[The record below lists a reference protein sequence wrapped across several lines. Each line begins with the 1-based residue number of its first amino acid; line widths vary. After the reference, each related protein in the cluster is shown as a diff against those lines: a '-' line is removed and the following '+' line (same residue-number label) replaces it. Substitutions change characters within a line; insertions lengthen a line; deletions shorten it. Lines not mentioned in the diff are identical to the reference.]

1 MKKQFIAVEGP
12 IGVGKSTLANLLAE
26 AGSAYYL
33 HDTENTNPYLS
44 AFYAQGNSMAFHT
57 QMHFLMSRL
66 HVLENPAVVNP
77 VQPIVADFMLEKDR
91 LFAELTLDEQEW
103 WMYSGLYERMTAN
116 CPKPDFVIYLQAPL
130 SRLIQRI
137 EKRGIADEQ
146 RLDSHYLQQVIDQY
160 EQFFHN
166 YTNTP
171 LLIVNASDINLV
183 DNSSDINALLNQ
195 ISGIEGGRHFYNPA
209 VTSA

>member
-12 IGVGKSTLANLLAE
+12 IGVGKSTLAKLLAS
-26 AGSAYYL
+26 AGSAYHL
-33 HDTENTNPYLS
+33 QDTENTNPYLS
-44 AFYAQGNSMAFHT
+44 AFYTQGKSMAFHT

-66 HVLENPAVVNP
+66 EVLENPAVVNP

-103 WMYSGLYERMTAN
+103 WMYAGLFERMTLS
-116 CPKPDFVIYLQAPL
+116 CPQPDFVIYLQAPL

-137 EKRGIADEQ
+137 EKRGVISEQ
-146 RLDSHYLQQVIDQY
+146 RIDSHYLQQVIDQY

-171 LLIVNASDINLV
+171 LLIVNAADIDLV
-183 DNSSDINALLNQ
+183 DNSADINALLKQ
-195 ISGIEGGRHFYNPA
+195 IANIDGGRHFYNPSVA
-209 VTSA
+209 NV

>member
-1 MKKQFIAVEGP
+1 
-12 IGVGKSTLANLLAE
+12 
-26 AGSAYYL
+26 
-33 HDTENTNPYLS
+33 
-44 AFYAQGNSMAFHT
+44 MAFHT

-66 HVLENPAVVNP
+66 EVLQNPAVVNP

-146 RLDSHYLQQVIDQY
+146 HIDSHYLQQVIDQY

-166 YTNTP
+166 YTSTP

-195 ISGIEGGRHFYNPA
+195 ISSTDGGRHFYNPS
-209 VTSA
+209 VISA